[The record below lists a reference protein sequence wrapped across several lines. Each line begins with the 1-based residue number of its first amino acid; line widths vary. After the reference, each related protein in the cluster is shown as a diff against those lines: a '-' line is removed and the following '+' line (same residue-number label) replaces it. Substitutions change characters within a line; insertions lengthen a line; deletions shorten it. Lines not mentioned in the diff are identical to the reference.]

1 MISLQSIHF
10 GSCGMAICPSDITK
24 MDLQFIEA
32 WAKAV
37 QQLSEVVIK
46 DGPKQNTE
54 KMENSD
60 TENIDVLILTPHMA

>member
-1 MISLQSIHF
+1 
-10 GSCGMAICPSDITK
+10 MAICPSDITK

-37 QQLSEVVIK
+37 QQRSKVVIK
-46 DGPKQNTE
+46 DGPKQHTE

-60 TENIDVLILTPHMA
+60 TEN